1 MDLFEFKL
9 DLKTLLLLCLIILY
23 LLKDQVV
30 RMIFKTKRISCQKL
44 KELSD
49 QGIILIVDVR
59 TENEFKN
66 YSIPGSVNIPLHH
79 ITEVGMKEKYK
90 TNENIYLI
98 CASGTRSLI
107 AAVKMKRWGY
117 DNCFSVS
124 KGLRSWR
131 S

>member
-1 MDLFEFKL
+1 MDLFEFQL
-9 DLKTLLLLCLIILY
+9 DLKTLILICLIIAY
-23 LLKDQVV
+23 FLKDHVV
-30 RMIFKTKRISCQKL
+30 RIIFKTKRISCQKL

-49 QGIILIVDVR
+49 QGEILIIDVR
-59 TENEFKN
+59 TENEFEN

-79 ITEVGMKEKYK
+79 VTEVAMKKKYE

-124 KGLRSWR
+124 KGLSSWR